1 MKRQQTLG
9 IKITMRINSKLSEAI
24 ITSTPASPVAKP
36 SVAKTI
42 DATSTLGVAK
52 QALQAGPEID
62 MAKVQEIRDAL
73 LRGEI
78 NFDAD
83 KVAGLM
89 QKYHGGLA

>member
-1 MKRQQTLG
+1 
-9 IKITMRINSKLSEAI
+9 MRINSNRSEVI
-24 ITSTPASPVAKP
+24 ITATPASPVAKSAAP
-36 SVAKTI
+36 KTI
-42 DATSTLGVAK
+42 DATSTLGIAK

-62 MAKVQEIRDAL
+62 MAKVQEIRNAL

-78 NFDAD
+78 HFDAD

>member
-1 MKRQQTLG
+1 
-9 IKITMRINSKLSEAI
+9 MRINSNRSEAI
-24 ITSTPASPVAKP
+24 ITSTTASPVAKP
-36 SVAKTI
+36 AAPKMA

-62 MAKVQEIRDAL
+62 MVKVQAIRDAL
-73 LRGEI
+73 QRGEI